1 MSEHSNHSTGQGELR
16 REAPSHVKIYTV
28 WGTIIIMILGLVVWY
43 NYLVAGSLDNRAD
56 RPPLIH
62 RLEANLI
69 LTERSGETVELAQL
83 RGKVLVA
90 SYVFTRCPRG
100 CSGVVEEMKMLHEEF
115 ADFGDQLHMLSFTV
129 DPAHDDPD
137 QLTEFATRAG
147 VNEIDNWW
155 FLTGDKKALHRYMTS
170 QFRFREVQ
178 DMPEDERLTDGDLF
192 IHDLR
197 LALVDHKGHV
207 RGHYDVMSVDPE
219 YAKLSR
225 DTLRRDLGRLLED
238 MED

>member
-1 MSEHSNHSTGQGELR
+1 MSDHHDSSEQSGAAQDAS
-16 REAPSHVKIYTV
+16 SKVKIYTV
-28 WGTIIIMILGLVVWY
+28 WGTIIIMVLGLVVWY
-43 NYLVAGSLDNRAD
+43 NYVVAGSLENRAE
-56 RPPLIH
+56 RLPMIH
-62 RLEANLI
+62 RLETNLV

-90 SYVFTRCPRG
+90 AYVFTRCPRG
-100 CSGVVEEMKMLHEEF
+100 CAGVVEEMRFLLDDF
-115 ADFGDQLHMLSFTV
+115 ADHDKLHLLSFTV

-137 QLTEFATRAG
+137 QLTEFATRTG
-147 VNEIDNWW
+147 VNDIDNWW
-155 FLTGDKKALHRYMTS
+155 FLTGDEEALHRYMTS
-170 QFRFREVQ
+170 QFKFREVM
-178 DMPEDERLTDGDLF
+178 DMPEDQRMTEDDLF

-225 DTLRRDLGRLLED
+225 DTLRRDLGQLLDEAEAD
-238 MED
+238 G